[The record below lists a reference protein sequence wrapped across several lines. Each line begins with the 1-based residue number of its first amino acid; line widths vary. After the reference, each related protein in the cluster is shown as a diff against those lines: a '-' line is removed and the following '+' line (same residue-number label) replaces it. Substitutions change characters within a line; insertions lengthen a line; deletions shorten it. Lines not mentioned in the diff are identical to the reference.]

1 MSNGVDFPGFYEGI
15 IAISMTSEQ
24 DSYTITPSEP
34 ILANAVMMHLCGR
47 AENWLISI
55 DTLSGELL
63 QQNPIEK
70 GLKGELFSRVRL
82 STRSSRIPA
91 FTVKDF
97 LLALCASDN
106 HKFVQKLADQ
116 ILQAQMNFNYFCKHQ

>member
-1 MSNGVDFPGFYEGI
+1 
-15 IAISMTSEQ
+15 
-24 DSYTITPSEP
+24 
-34 ILANAVMMHLCGR
+34 MMHLCGR

-116 ILQAQMNFNYFCKHQ
+116 ILQAQMNFKSTNKDLLLSDPTLSTTCFNAALLCN